1 MFLKGDFGD
10 LVIIRSN
17 EHSFLGMNIT
27 MRDDS
32 KVQVEMKDQLEEL
45 FEMFGGESYQR
56 KHQFRQP
63 NIYGMWKNIKTNL
76 MIEGETFLIHWRQIS
91 SL

>member
-17 EHSFLGMNIT
+17 EHSFLGMNII

-45 FEMFGGESYQR
+45 FEMFGEELSEKASIPAA
-56 KHQFRQP
+56 KHLW
-63 NIYGMWKNIKTNL
+63 NVEKDSN
-76 MIEGETFLIHWRQIS
+76 
-91 SL
+91 